1 MNLKL
6 EKMKKLKYL
15 LIFLA
20 LVGSYDLFAQ
30 NAITTTPTSSSFTCN
45 GTATL
50 DTTNV
55 DVASIIWEEVSA
67 LPVVFAA
74 GVDSITNLCAGYY
87 SVTFSLN
94 GTLTT
99 QYFTIV
105 ELIPSPCIGYSLN
118 MSITHCSNA
127 TSCDGSATINVQNGV
142 GPFSYWWVNIGTLS
156 TNSLTN
162 LCPGYYLCEVTDANG
177 CIDVVE
183 GIVQDSTQM
192 TGDTIIFVNPGNC
205 SNPIGMISDTV
216 ENCSFDYN
224 TVSNVFIFDIQN
236 MTNNPLD
243 TVTVWW
249 NYEDTV
255 NLNYGSFTT
264 QYTGITSGGCYEF
277 EAVVYCFQKSQ
288 TYHQINVHE
297 TSFLELSQ
305 TQELSL
311 KEKTIVRITDVMGK
325 SCTLE
330 PGKLCLV
337 TYDDGSIE
345 RVFKVE

>member
-6 EKMKKLKYL
+6 EKMKKLIYL
-15 LIFLA
+15 LIFFA
-20 LVGSYDLFAQ
+20 LVGSFDLFAQ
-30 NAITTTPTSSSFTCN
+30 NAITTTPTSSSFTCD

-118 MSITHCSNA
+118 MSITHCSNS
-127 TSCDGSATINVQNGV
+127 TSCDGSATINIQNGV

-156 TNSLTN
+156 TNGLTN

-177 CIDVVE
+177 CIDVAE

-192 TGDTIIFVNPGNC
+192 TGDTIIFNNPGNC
-205 SNPIGMISDTV
+205 SNPIGVLSDTV
-216 ENCSFDYN
+216 ENCDFDYSLIN
-224 TVSNVFIFDIQN
+224 NAYIGWMDNV
-236 MTNNPLD
+236 TNNPLD
-243 TVTVWW
+243 TISVWW
-249 NYEDTV
+249 LFEDT
-255 NLNYGSFTT
+255 NSFVLGYVVTE
-264 QYTGITSGGCYEF
+264 YTGISGVGCYEF
-277 EAVVYCFQKSQ
+277 EAVVYCYQKSQ
-288 TYHQINVHE
+288 SYHQINVHE
-297 TSFLELSQ
+297 TSFVELSQ

-311 KEKTIVRITDVMGK
+311 KDKTIVRITDVMGRA
-325 SCTLE
+325 CTLE

-337 TYDDGSIE
+337 TYNDGSTE